1 MICLKIK
8 LMYKICLP
16 FLFVIVVNLQKRF
29 MNAILGATFVTA
41 GLITSTPFMKF
52 GDPISEAASIC
63 CCALDWGEGRSNI

>member
-16 FLFVIVVNLQKRF
+16 LPFVVVINLQKRF
-29 MNAILGATFVTA
+29 MNAILGATFVNCWPHNID
-41 GLITSTPFMKF
+41 LLMKF

-63 CCALDWGEGRSNI
+63 CCALDCGEDRTNI